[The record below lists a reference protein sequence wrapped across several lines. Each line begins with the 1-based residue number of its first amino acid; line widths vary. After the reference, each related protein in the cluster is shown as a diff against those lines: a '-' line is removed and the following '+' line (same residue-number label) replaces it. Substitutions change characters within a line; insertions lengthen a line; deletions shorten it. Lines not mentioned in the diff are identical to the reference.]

1 MGQVIRRVCSN
12 NEMVHHVCTQP
23 NQQSPASWF
32 PAMEC
37 GKFNFSLETG
47 NTVLLKKCLLFKL
60 LLLIIYY
67 FICPCSAHF
76 IYIPAESL
84 CNPPGDD
91 FLGVDCVTPVNERF
105 PIFGRFSHQSSITC
119 VCKQGFEG
127 IANKL
132 LIN

>member
-1 MGQVIRRVCSN
+1 MFAPSLTSN
-12 NEMVHHVCTQP
+12 LQHLGF
-23 NQQSPASWF
+23 QQSSAVSLI
-32 PAMEC
+32 
-37 GKFNFSLETG
+37 FSLETG